1 MNDIKKIDDQ
11 TRQIIIDFIVEGW
24 RFSKLFA
31 KVLSKL
37 DAGEG
42 QRYVNQFNYYLKHLQ
57 DKTELAQLKI
67 VNVEGL
73 NFDIGM
79 AVTPLNIEDFE
90 PNTPL
95 IVDQMMEPI
104 IMGPDGIIKTGTV
117 ILKKANA

>member
-1 MNDIKKIDDQ
+1 MSNFNKVDDEA
-11 TRQIIIDFIVEGW
+11 RQIIIDLIVEGW

-42 QRYVNQFNYYLKHLQ
+42 HRYVNQFNYFLKQLQ

-73 NFDIGM
+73 NFDPGM
-79 AVTPLNIEDFE
+79 AVTPLNIEDFS
-90 PNTPL
+90 PNTLL

-117 ILKKANA
+117 ILKKASV

>member
-1 MNDIKKIDDQ
+1 MSGENKIDDKA
-11 TRQIIIDFIVEGW
+11 RQIIIDLIVESW

-37 DAGEG
+37 DVGEG
-42 QRYVNQFNYYLKHLQ
+42 HRYVNQFNYFLKNLQ

-73 NFDIGM
+73 NFDPGM

-117 ILKKANA
+117 LLKKANI